1 MLLRYHH
8 AGDAEAREVLVHR
21 FLPLARALASR
32 YRDSGEP
39 LDDLVQVASLGLMK
53 AIDRFDPAR
62 ETTLSTFAIPTILG
76 ELKRHFRDHSWAVHV
91 PRSLKERAL
100 RVEQATEAL
109 WGELGRPPTTT
120 EIATW
125 MGATPEQVLEARRA
139 GGGYRAVS
147 LDVDG
152 HDLEGVSPAEGL
164 GIEDPGFSLAEA
176 AATVEPLMA
185 MLDDRKREILR
196 LRFGED
202 LVQSEIS
209 ERLGLSTIQVSR
221 LIKQSIA
228 FMQEIAEREVQT
240 R

>member
-1 MLLRYHH
+1 LLLRYHR
-8 AGDAEAREVLVHR
+8 AGDADAREALVHR

-32 YRDSGEP
+32 YRGSGEP
-39 LDDLVQVASLGLMK
+39 FDDLVQVASLGLLK

-76 ELKRHFRDHSWAVHV
+76 ELKRHFRDRGWAVRV
-91 PRSLKERAL
+91 PRSLKERAVH
-100 RVEQATEAL
+100 VEQATEAL

-120 EIATW
+120 EIAAW
-125 MGATPEQVLEARRA
+125 MGATPEQVLEARHAA
-139 GGGYRAVS
+139 GAYRAVS
-147 LDVDG
+147 LDVNA
-152 HDLEGVSPAEGL
+152 HDPEGVAPADSL
-164 GIEDPGFSLAEA
+164 GIEEPGFSLAEA

-202 LVQSEIS
+202 LVQSEIG
-209 ERLGLSTIQVSR
+209 ERVGLSTIQVAR

-228 FMQEIAEREVQT
+228 FMQEIAEREAQT